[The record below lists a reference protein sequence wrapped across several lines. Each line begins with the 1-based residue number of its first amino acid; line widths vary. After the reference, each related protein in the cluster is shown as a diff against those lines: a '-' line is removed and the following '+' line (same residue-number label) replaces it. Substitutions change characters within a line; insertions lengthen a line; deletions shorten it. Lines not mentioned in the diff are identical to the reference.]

1 MIHVT
6 ELQVGRCGQ
15 PSQTIKVNIMVPF
28 VKLGELKRY
37 LKSKYGNEIYL
48 TFSMSITMT
57 SQRGILRLR
66 TGQELTD

>member
-15 PSQTIKVNIMVPF
+15 QLQTIKVNIMVPF
-28 VKLGELKRY
+28 VKLRELKRY

-48 TFSMSITMT
+48 TFRVVPES
-57 SQRGILRLR
+57 GNKV
-66 TGQELTD
+66 GGV

>member
-48 TFSMSITMT
+48 TFRVVPGSGDKVG
-57 SQRGILRLR
+57 RV
-66 TGQELTD
+66 